1 MDKQG
6 MLSIMLL
13 VLQEDLKSHNYFE
26 KNEIN
31 LEKIWED
38 RLSIREN
45 ITKKISQLTE
55 LELGKAFNKYSFSF
69 KNSKEYESKLEL
81 QKGIDYKGPPF
92 SDEKTF
98 EEHF

>member
-1 MDKQG
+1 M
-6 MLSIMLL
+6 
-13 VLQEDLKSHNYFE
+13 E
-26 KNEIN
+26 
-31 LEKIWED
+31 
-38 RLSIREN
+38 EN